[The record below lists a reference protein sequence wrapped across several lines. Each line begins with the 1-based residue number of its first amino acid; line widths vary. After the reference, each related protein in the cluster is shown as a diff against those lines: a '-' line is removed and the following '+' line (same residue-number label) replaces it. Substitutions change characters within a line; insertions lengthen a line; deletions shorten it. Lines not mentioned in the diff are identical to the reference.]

1 MQRGN
6 AYLRRFMK
14 RKAEQTP
21 AELGFGMPAEWERHD
36 ATWLGWPHN
45 QTDWPGKLDTIRWVY
60 GEMVRRIAQGELVRI
75 LVNNKKDEDLARS
88 YLARAGANLRQ
99 LRFVHH
105 PTNRGW
111 TRDTGPIIVRSR

>member
-36 ATWLGWPHN
+36 ATWLSVPHN
-45 QTDWPGKLDTIRWVY
+45 QTDWPGERDTLRLMY
-60 GEMVRRIAQGELVRI
+60 GDMHPRIAQGDLVRI

-88 YLARAGANLRQ
+88 SLVRSGANL
-99 LRFVHH
+99 
-105 PTNRGW
+105 
-111 TRDTGPIIVRSR
+111 I